1 MIRELL
7 EKNGLLCKDKLDI
20 IYYGNDNE
28 FEVFAIIDRT
38 KKELPS
44 YLGIKTERIT
54 DNQAIEQACRQYVK
68 ENGIELEWL
77 LKLSKHI
84 IIHNDIYI
92 AWKHHFDKPQLG
104 TLGVLEIK
112 DNKIFLNNV
121 TVYANK
127 KDNNYKEMAKLI
139 AWLFANDIEI
149 KEDNN
154 GM

>member
-20 IYYGNDNE
+20 IYYGSDNE

-54 DNQAIEQACRQYVK
+54 DNQAIEQACRQYIK
-68 ENGIELEWL
+68 ENGFKLEWFRWNYEYHYDD
-77 LKLSKHI
+77 KLEMYELI
-84 IIHNDIYI
+84 
-92 AWKHHFDKPQLG
+92 FDDEDLF
-104 TLGVLEIK
+104 VYVK
-112 DNKIFLNNV
+112 DNKIQ
-121 TVYANK
+121 TIK
-127 KDNNYKEMAKLI
+127 KDDYFRSGFVLDKLI
-139 AWLFANDIEI
+139 AWLFANDIKI

>member
-38 KKELPS
+38 KKELLS

-68 ENGIELEWL
+68 ENGFKLEWL
-77 LKLSKHI
+77 NYNPSIEKH
-84 IIHNDIYI
+84 
-92 AWKHHFDKPQLG
+92 KHTNWLYQENVPSAKIDKNTNCIKEIFGDEKG
-104 TLGVLEIK
+104 TIWG
-112 DNKIFLNNV
+112 N
-121 TVYANK
+121 NK
-127 KDNNYKEMAKLI
+127 KLL
-139 AWLFANDIEI
+139 AWLYANDIEI